1 VKHDARPD
9 LRASGR
15 ILLAALGAAVP
26 TLGLIQLD
34 DEGVSVVNLVVG
46 GLLYLV
52 VYLTLAPIL
61 GAVEKQGILNLRTL
75 GGTRIVALLVNP
87 IFDYESKLLSVVNR
101 KWKTFRAASERAL
114 ATSLSPRTCRK

>member
-1 VKHDARPD
+1 
-9 LRASGR
+9 
-15 ILLAALGAAVP
+15 
-26 TLGLIQLD
+26 LIQLD